1 MSARIV
7 LYSGK
12 GGVGKTSLS
21 AATAIR
27 AAKLGRR
34 TLVVSTDSAHSL
46 ADALDRKV
54 GADPTPVLP
63 GLDAVEIDVNQELAS
78 HWGTIHE
85 YLTRFMTFRGIDE
98 TVAEEIAILPGMEEL
113 FSLVRVKAWAE
124 CGRWDFIVIDCAPT
138 GDTVRMLAVPEV
150 LSFYFSRILPLQ
162 RTVVRTV
169 RPVAQRM
176 TDMPIPSDDV
186 FGAVK
191 RVYDEMEGVGPLLQ
205 DPKRSSIRIVLNPE
219 RMVINESQRL
229 YTYLSLFGFSVD
241 AVIAN
246 RVLPEEA
253 RSRYFDRWFDIQAG
267 HLASARADFD
277 PLPFFEAPLFDR
289 EMVGT
294 EMLDEFGRRV
304 FGRTDPSAVLHREK
318 PLEVK
323 KEGGAYALY
332 LRLPFAEKD
341 RIQVFARGDE
351 LVVQVDNQRRTIVLP
366 RTLAGRAV
374 AGAGF
379 ADQRL
384 RVAFGRTE
392 GPGAGRSQRRGDRGS
407 PAAWCRSSSRRSG
420 STVSG
425 CSRSTGRCSRA
436 SSWRA
441 SGSSS
446 AWSGTGRPHPPTGV
460 AARSKSTDP
469 ATMRAW
475 R

>member
-1 MSARIV
+1 VSARIV

-27 AAKLGRR
+27 AAKLGHR

-54 GADPTPVLP
+54 GAEPTPIADR
-63 GLDAVEIDVNQELAS
+63 LDAVEIDVNQELAS

-124 CGRWDFIVIDCAPT
+124 SRQWDFVVIDCAPT

-150 LSFYFSRILPLQ
+150 LGFYFSRILPLQ

-191 RVYDEMEGVGPLLQ
+191 RVYDEMVGMGPLLQ
-205 DPKRSSIRIVLNPE
+205 DPRRSSIRIVLNPE

-229 YTYLSLFGFSVD
+229 YTYLSLFGFAVD

-253 RSRYFDRWFDIQAG
+253 RSAYFDRWFDIQAG
-267 HLASARADFD
+267 HLAAARADFD

-304 FGRTDPSAVLHREK
+304 FGKSDPAAVLHRDK
-318 PLEVK
+318 PVEVK
-323 KEGGAYALY
+323 KEGRAYALY
-332 LRLPFAEKD
+332 LKLPFAEKD

-366 RTLAGRAV
+366 RTLAGRTV
-374 AGAGF
+374 ASAGF
-379 ADQRL
+379 SEQRL
-384 RVAFGRTE
+384 RVAFGGKE
-392 GPGAGRSQRRGDRGS
+392 
-407 PAAWCRSSSRRSG
+407 
-420 STVSG
+420 
-425 CSRSTGRCSRA
+425 A
-436 SSWRA
+436 S
-441 SGSSS
+441 
-446 AWSGTGRPHPPTGV
+446 
-460 AARSKSTDP
+460 
-469 ATMRAW
+469 
-475 R
+475 

>member
-1 MSARIV
+1 VSARIV

-27 AAKLGRR
+27 AAKLGHR

-54 GADPTPVLP
+54 GAEPT
-63 GLDAVEIDVNQELAS
+63 GIAERLDAVEIDVNQELAS

-124 CGRWDFIVIDCAPT
+124 SRQWDFVVIDCAPT

-191 RVYDEMEGVGPLLQ
+191 RVYDEMVGMGPLLQ

-253 RSRYFDRWFDIQAG
+253 RSAYFDRWFDIQAG
-267 HLASARADFD
+267 HLAAARADFD

-294 EMLDEFGRRV
+294 DMLDEFGRRV
-304 FGRTDPSAVLHREK
+304 FGKSDPAAVLHRDK
-318 PLEVK
+318 PVEVK
-323 KEGGAYALY
+323 KEGRAYALY
-332 LRLPFAEKD
+332 LKLPFAEKD

-366 RTLAGRAV
+366 RTLAGRTV
-374 AGAGF
+374 ASAGF
-379 ADQRL
+379 SEERL
-384 RVAFGRTE
+384 RVAFGGKE
-392 GPGAGRSQRRGDRGS
+392 
-407 PAAWCRSSSRRSG
+407 
-420 STVSG
+420 
-425 CSRSTGRCSRA
+425 A
-436 SSWRA
+436 S
-441 SGSSS
+441 
-446 AWSGTGRPHPPTGV
+446 
-460 AARSKSTDP
+460 
-469 ATMRAW
+469 
-475 R
+475 